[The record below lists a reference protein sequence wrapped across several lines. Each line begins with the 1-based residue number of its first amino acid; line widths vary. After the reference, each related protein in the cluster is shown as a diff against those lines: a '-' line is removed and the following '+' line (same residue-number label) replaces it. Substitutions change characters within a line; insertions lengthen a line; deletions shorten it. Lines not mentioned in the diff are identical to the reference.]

1 MTALPGAGA
10 QASQPAAS
18 AADPG
23 FPRAAAYA
31 ALFCSAMGLSSL
43 AGVMFVRSGL
53 PTPPLLAPYCA
64 VLLLA
69 VMFAPFLLPARC
81 LTLPQ
86 GRLPAAPAVCLLV
99 LCLPLLAY
107 LHPAVAL
114 AATVGAALLGLV
126 RGLRWLG
133 GFPLAGWLLV
143 LAGAPLA
150 ALHVFPVD
158 SLNYVLA
165 AETAPLGLLD
175 NATYFQTT
183 VSQMIQ
189 SHGVPSVGADGLRLL
204 HYHFGSHLWFA
215 GIGLATGAMPLYV
228 YAYAQLA
235 ILLPALYLGVLLA
248 AGALMRCDFDRV
260 SLTAIGIA
268 LLAGFDA
275 FISRTHINS
284 ESFTFSLAAA
294 LLVLPLIFGLHEAPA
309 GTRAQARGVA
319 GLWIAALLAV
329 ALITALKVSTGYVLV
344 GTLAYAAWRRYG
356 FGWPA
361 WAVAAALVSILLCAK
376 LFFSPRGFVIGDPM
390 ILLSS
395 YQQYF
400 VPDTFFTLLLPA
412 VLVLT
417 AWYQPRL
424 RPAVGGGAAQS
435 HFDLALNRVPLRAR
449 LLGLRQAPRRREE
462 LWLVATAVAFLPV
475 VLLPIGSNAVYFSA
489 MPHWLLLPAAVAW
502 LAGLAGAGARG
513 RYVLAA
519 VLTLAVVTLTL
530 LPVKVDMKGMRAFLS
545 AVDDG
550 APGPKLMH
558 EPQAMKRFF
567 AANLAGERVLFSR
580 EFVDKMQQNPWQQ
593 FVADLRATAR
603 DRGAGFAV
611 FVPPSNHAF
620 WNKLEGSGPYWC
632 ADMHLFIPSQTGA
645 AMVKG
650 LQPLDQVCT
659 MFGPGAP
666 DYGPDS
672 HTAEISDPDLCHH
685 AAALHITS
693 IRVLES
699 VPEPGRNRT
708 ISCNSSK

>member
-1 MTALPGAGA
+1 MT
-10 QASQPAAS
+10 
-18 AADPG
+18 
-23 FPRAAAYA
+23 
-31 ALFCSAMGLSSL
+31 
-43 AGVMFVRSGL
+43 
-53 PTPPLLAPYCA
+53 
-64 VLLLA
+64 
-69 VMFAPFLLPARC
+69 FAPFLLPVRC
-81 LTLPQ
+81 LAMPH
-86 GRLPAAPAVCLLV
+86 GSVPAAPAVCLLV

-107 LHPAVAL
+107 LHPVVAL
-114 AATVGAALLGLV
+114 AATAGAALLGLV
-126 RGLRWLG
+126 RALHWLG
-133 GFPLAGWLLV
+133 GIPPAGWLLV

-175 NATYFQTT
+175 NATYFQTA

-235 ILLPALYLGVLLA
+235 LLLPALYLGVLLA
-248 AGALMRCDFDRV
+248 AGALMRRDFDRV
-260 SLTAIGIA
+260 SLAAFGIA

-275 FISRTHINS
+275 FIGRVHINS
-284 ESFTFSLAAA
+284 ESFTFSVAAA

-309 GTRAQARGVA
+309 ATRAQARGEA
-319 GLWIAALLAV
+319 GLWVAALLAV
-329 ALITALKVSTGYVLV
+329 ALITALKVSTGYVLTGV
-344 GTLAYAAWRRYG
+344 LAYAAWRRFG
-356 FGWPA
+356 LGWPA
-361 WAVAAALVSILLCAK
+361 WTVGAALAAVLLCAK
-376 LFFSPRGFVIGDPM
+376 LFFSPHGFVIGDLM

-412 VLVLT
+412 LLVL
-417 AWYQPRL
+417 AVWYQPRL
-424 RPAVGGGAAQS
+424 RRANAGGATAS
-435 HFDLALNRVPLRAR
+435 NFELDLNRTPLRAR
-449 LLGLRQAPRRREE
+449 LLGLPQAPHRREE

-475 VLLPIGSNAVYFSA
+475 LLLPIGSNATYFSA
-489 MPHWLLLPAAVAW
+489 MPHWLLLPAAAAW
-502 LAGLAGAGARG
+502 LAGVAGAGARG
-513 RYVLAA
+513 RYVFGAL
-519 VLTLAVVTLTL
+519 VTLALVTLTL

-545 AVDDG
+545 TVDDG

-567 AANLAGERVLFSR
+567 AANLAAERVLFSR
-580 EFVDKMQQNPWQQ
+580 EFVDKMQHNPWQRL
-593 FVADLRATAR
+593 VADLRATAQE
-603 DRGAGFAV
+603 RGAGFAV

-645 AMVKG
+645 VMVKG
-650 LQPLDQVCT
+650 LQPLDQACT

-672 HTAEISDPDLCHH
+672 HTAEISDADLCRH
-685 AAALHITS
+685 AAALRITS
-693 IRVLES
+693 ILMLES
-699 VPEPGRNRT
+699 APEPGRNRT